1 MNVSRAGAVLGLAM
15 WTGLLFAAEPP
26 GYGEGRASENG
37 TGRFYLGREIAPV
50 MGHQGADWLER
61 PEREREER
69 TSEMIR
75 LLDLKA
81 GEVVADIGSGTG
93 YITRQLAR
101 AVGPEGKVH
110 AVEIQPEMLELMQM
124 RLRREGIDNVVST
137 LGTIAD
143 PKLPESSLDLVVMV
157 DVYHEFS
164 HPFEMLG
171 SIARALKP
179 GGRVVFV
186 EFKGEN
192 PWVPILPLHKMTE
205 AQVKKE
211 AAVHPDLEWVTTHR
225 KLPWQHVVVFKRKRV
240 PTI

>member
-1 MNVSRAGAVLGLAM
+1 MRLCGGPVLFVFLLASFS
-15 WTGLLFAAEPP
+15 WASVHP
-26 GYGEGRASENG
+26 GYQQGRPGENG

-69 TSEMIR
+69 TSEMVK
-75 LLDLKA
+75 LLELRP
-81 GEVVADIGSGTG
+81 GQVVADLGSGTG
-93 YITRQLAR
+93 YITRKLAR
-101 AVGPEGKVH
+101 EVGPVGVVH
-110 AVEIQPEMLELMQM
+110 AVEIQPEMLALMQS
-124 RLRREGIDNVVST
+124 RLRAEGIENVVST
-137 LGTIAD
+137 LGTIDD
-143 PKLPESSLDLVVMV
+143 PKLPAGALDLVLMV

-164 HPFEMLG
+164 HPYEMLAAIVR
-171 SIARALKP
+171 SLKP

-211 AAVHPDLEWVTTHR
+211 AAVHPDLEWVATHGR
-225 KLPWQHVVVFKRKRV
+225 LPWQHVIVFRRRPV
-240 PTI
+240 